1 MVHAL
6 SAVLLALLVSTPVP
20 GDQSDRR
27 PAGERLMADPAVAA
41 ALARVKRDEP
51 RVIEDQVTIC
61 EVPAPPFGEAARA
74 ARFREALE
82 RLGLKGVRIDR
93 EGNVIARRPG
103 AAPRPHLVFSAHL
116 DTVFPPET
124 PVATSR
130 AGTVLSGPGIT
141 DDCRGLAVI
150 LGVVRTLEELRL
162 QTPGSITFVG
172 TVGEEGLGDLRGVR
186 HLFQTELREPV
197 DAFVSV
203 DGAGLGV
210 TNGAVGSIRLR
221 VTFKGPGGHS
231 YGDFGIPNPMHAL
244 GRAIA
249 RIGDIQVPREPRT
262 TFNVGRSGGGTSVN
276 TIPAEAWMEVDLR
289 SVDPAALRALEA
301 GVGRALDTAAAEENE
316 RWGAARGVTVEKK
329 PVGNRPAGRTPPG
342 APIVQ
347 TALSVTAAL
356 GAPAP
361 APGDGSTDANV
372 PISLGVPAITVGG
385 GGTGTGV
392 HTIAETFDTT
402 DSWIGTARAF
412 LLALALAGR

>member
-1 MVHAL
+1 MLHAL
-6 SAVLLALLVSTPVP
+6 PAVLLTVLVSAPVP
-20 GDQSDRR
+20 GGQPDRR
-27 PAGERLMADPAVAA
+27 AVGERLMADPAVAV

-51 RVIEDQVTIC
+51 RVIEDQVALC

-74 ARFREALE
+74 ARFRDALE
-82 RLGLKGVRIDR
+82 RLGMKGARIDGA
-93 EGNVIARRPG
+93 GNVIARRPG

-130 AGTVLSGPGIT
+130 AGAVLRGPGIT
-141 DDCRGLAVI
+141 DDCRGLAVL
-150 LGVVRTLEELRL
+150 LGVVRTMEAMRL
-162 QTPGSITFVG
+162 QTPGSVTFVG

-210 TNGAVGSIRLR
+210 TNGAVGSVRLR
-221 VTFKGPGGHS
+221 VTFKGTGGHS

-249 RIGDIQVPREPRT
+249 RLADIQVPREPRT

-289 SVDPAALRALEA
+289 SADPAALRVLEA
-301 GVGRALDTAAAEENE
+301 NVGRALDAAAAGENE
-316 RWGAARGVTVEKK
+316 RWGAVRGVTVEQKT
-329 PVGNRPAGRTPPG
+329 VGNRPAGRTPPG
-342 APIVQ
+342 ASIVQ
-347 TALSVTAAL
+347 AALSVTAAL
-356 GAPAP
+356 GAAP
-361 APGDGSTDANV
+361 PVPGDGSTDANV
-372 PISLGVPAITVGG
+372 PISLGVPAITIGG

-392 HTIAETFDTT
+392 HTTAETFDTT
-402 DSWIGTARAF
+402 DSWVGTARAL